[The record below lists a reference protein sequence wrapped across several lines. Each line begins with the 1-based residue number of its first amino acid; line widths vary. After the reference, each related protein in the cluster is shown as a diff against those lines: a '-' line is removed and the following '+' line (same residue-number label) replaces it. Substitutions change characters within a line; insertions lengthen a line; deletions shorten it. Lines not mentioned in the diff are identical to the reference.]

1 MKKIFKIL
9 SILVMVFVLFS
20 CANPASDD
28 SNPTSEPSGPET
40 PVETPTDD
48 PVVETPEVPTYSIIF
63 KHNLGSD
70 WAGYL
75 LFDEVTD
82 FLNTL
87 PDFKNLEE
95 GTEVQLPWVL
105 YANVNLEDE
114 SIDEISKTE
123 TDNSN
128 YVFTPYL
135 GYYVANIGVS
145 TDASKRLRSVTI
157 GNEDIVIQL
166 FNCYG
171 DPIEEYHRN
180 SN

>member
-9 SILVMVFVLFS
+9 IILAMTFVFFS
-20 CANPASDD
+20 CANSASDD
-28 SNPTSEPSGPET
+28 SNPTSEPSKH
-40 PVETPTDD
+40 
-48 PVVETPEVPTYSIIF
+48 SIIF

-82 FLNTL
+82 FLNSL
-87 PDFKNLEE
+87 PEFKNLEE

-105 YANVNLEDE
+105 YANVNLKDE

-128 YVFTPYL
+128 YVFKPYL

-145 TDASKRLRSVTI
+145 TDASKRLKSVTI

-171 DPIEEYHRN
+171 DPIDEYHQN

>member
-9 SILVMVFVLFS
+9 IILAMTFVLFS
-20 CANPASDD
+20 CANSASDD
-28 SNPTSEPSGPET
+28 SNPTSESSKH
-40 PVETPTDD
+40 
-48 PVVETPEVPTYSIIF
+48 SIIF
-63 KHNLGSD
+63 KHNVSSID
-70 WAGYL
+70 TYYL
-75 LFDEVTD
+75 VFDETIR

-114 SIDEISKTE
+114 SIGEISKTE

-128 YVFTPYL
+128 YVFEPYL
-135 GYYVANIGVS
+135 GYYDANIALS
-145 TDASKRLRSVTI
+145 TDSSKCLKSVTI

-166 FNCYG
+166 FNCYSA
-171 DPIEEYHRN
+171 PIEDYHQN

>member
-9 SILVMVFVLFS
+9 IILVMVFVLFS
-20 CANPASDD
+20 CANPSSD
-28 SNPTSEPSGPET
+28 STSGSQPSSPET
-40 PVETPTDD
+40 PVETPSDD
-48 PVVETPEVPTYSIIF
+48 PVEETPEVPTYSVIF
-63 KHNLGSD
+63 KHNVSSID
-70 WAGYL
+70 TYYL
-75 LFDEVTD
+75 VFDETIR

-114 SIDEISKTE
+114 SIGEISKTE

-128 YVFTPYL
+128 YVIEPYL
-135 GYYVANIGVS
+135 GYYNADIGVS
-145 TDASKRLRSVTI
+145 TDSSKRLRSVTL
-157 GNEDIVIQL
+157 GNEDIVIQI
-166 FNCYG
+166 FNYEVISI
-171 DPIEEYHRN
+171 DEYHQN

>member
-20 CANPASDD
+20 CANSASDDSNSTSDD
-28 SNPTSEPSGPET
+28 SNPTSEPSKH
-40 PVETPTDD
+40 
-48 PVVETPEVPTYSIIF
+48 SIIF
-63 KHNLGSD
+63 KHNLKSD
-70 WAGYL
+70 WAGYMM
-75 LFDEVTD
+75 FDEVTD
-82 FLNTL
+82 FLNSL
-87 PDFKNLEE
+87 PEFKNLEE

-105 YANVNLEDE
+105 YANVNLEVE

-171 DPIEEYHRN
+171 GPIEEYHQN

>member
-9 SILVMVFVLFS
+9 IILAMTFVLFS
-20 CANPASDD
+20 CANSASDD
-28 SNPTSEPSGPET
+28 SNPTSEPSKH
-40 PVETPTDD
+40 
-48 PVVETPEVPTYSIIF
+48 SIIF
-63 KHNLGSD
+63 KHNVSSID
-70 WAGYL
+70 TYYL
-75 LFDEVTD
+75 VFDETIR

-114 SIDEISKTE
+114 SIGEISKTE

-128 YVFTPYL
+128 YVIEPYL
-135 GYYVANIGVS
+135 GYYDANIALS
-145 TDASKRLRSVTI
+145 TDSSKRLRSVTI

-166 FNCYG
+166 FNCYAA
-171 DPIEEYHRN
+171 PIEDYHQN

>member
-1 MKKIFKIL
+1 MT
-9 SILVMVFVLFS
+9 FVLFS
-20 CANPASDD
+20 CANSASDD
-28 SNPTSEPSGPET
+28 SNPTSEPSKHS
-40 PVETPTDD
+40 V
-48 PVVETPEVPTYSIIF
+48 IF
-63 KHNLGSD
+63 KHNVSSND
-70 WAGYL
+70 TYYL
-75 LFDEVTD
+75 VFDETIR

-114 SIDEISKTE
+114 SIGEISKTE

-128 YVFTPYL
+128 YVFEPYL
-135 GYYVANIGVS
+135 GYYDANIALS
-145 TDASKRLRSVTI
+145 TDSSKCLKSVTI

-166 FNCYG
+166 FNCYSA
-171 DPIEEYHRN
+171 PIEDYHQN